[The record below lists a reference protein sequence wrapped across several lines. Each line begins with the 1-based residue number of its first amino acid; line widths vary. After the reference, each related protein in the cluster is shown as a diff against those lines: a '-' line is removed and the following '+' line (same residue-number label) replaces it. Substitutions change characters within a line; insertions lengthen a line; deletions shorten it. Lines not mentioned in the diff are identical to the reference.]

1 MPESINEREAL
12 TSRSIPYMTLSTG
25 DESSLTG
32 PPLPMPHYLSSE
44 GRAVMR
50 FSITGNAV
58 ITGGAGTLALVNARA
73 LLEHGLHGLAL
84 LDLDPSNASSSIQQL
99 REDFPNAVIIEKK
112 VNVTDEGQVQRVIAE
127 SAHELGSIDILCCF
141 AGVVGCTHAIDMT
154 VEEWKRTLDI
164 NTTGSFL
171 CAQAVAKEMV
181 KAGQGG
187 VIVFIASISAHRV
200 NYPQPQ
206 LAYNASKA
214 SLLSIKSSLAA
225 EWARYGIRVNT
236 ISPGYMDTV
245 LNEGAGL
252 EKARRTWKER
262 NPMVLQQ
269 RCEGPD
275 RQPSPTMDNQKFL
288 HLFEEVLAPDTNRV
302 KAATATLKS
311 DYYPLPESLSLLLQL
326 LVSDQSPSLRQLAA
340 TQARSLVPK
349 HWKSLADN
357 QKPQIRRHLLQK
369 TLEEDQQLVR
379 HASARVI
386 TSIAKVD
393 IEGDKWPDLFDTLLQ
408 VAGSPNARHREVGT
422 YIIFTTVEAFG
433 ESIMDRFEQILSLFQ
448 RTIRDPQSAE
458 VRINSMLALSRIAI
472 VLDMDND
479 EDNLKAVQDAVPQM
493 VGVLK
498 EAIDAGDEDRTTQC
512 FEVFQTLLGCD
523 TQVLNKHFKDLF
535 QFMMNIIADSDLDED
550 ARTQA
555 MSFLMQCVRY
565 RKYKV
570 HGLRLGEPL
579 TLRCLEIATEMGDED
594 PNEEEVSVPRSALAL
609 LDILASSL
617 PPSQVVVPLLHA
629 MGPYVNSPDPDKR
642 QAGIMAL
649 GMCVEGAPDFI
660 NTQMHEIFP
669 LVLRLLDDPEDKVRR
684 AALDGVTRLA
694 EDLSEDLGK
703 EHEKLIPALVKHLDT
718 ATKNLAGPDDA
729 KNIDTI
735 KASCNAID
743 SLVDGLEPI
752 IIKQYLSEVI
762 PRLSRLITHPDSK
775 IKMAAIGALGA
786 TAASAKESYRPY
798 FEQNMRALSEY
809 VRIKDDEEEINLRCA
824 TCDAMG
830 SMASAVGP
838 EAFQKFVRP
847 LMEATEEGLH
857 LDHPKLRETSF
868 LFWGTMAKVYK
879 SEFKSFLDGV
889 VKALFES
896 LETEES
902 ELEVELGEEAADLVG
917 KEVTIG
923 GKKVK
928 VAASTDEEILP
939 ADDIEDIDAMLDAAN
954 DDDDSDWEDL
964 NAVTAVAQEKEVA
977 IEMIGEVL
985 ANVTRDYLPYIE
997 KTVEAVLPLTEHSYE
1012 GVRRAAISTMF
1023 RLYAAVY
1030 GLQGEE
1036 IEKWKPGVPLDP
1048 KPKDE
1053 VMKLGEII
1061 ITGTVNLWQEEEDR
1075 ATVTEINRNLAA
1087 TLKLTGPA
1095 LIADPSTLKPVTD
1108 ILLQLLTKK
1117 HTCQQDL
1124 GDDIAADSDSEIA
1137 ELLHESSEYDWLVI
1151 DTALDVIIAL
1161 SISLGEQFAE
1171 LWKMFE
1177 KPILRFASGS
1187 EHFERSTSVG
1197 VIAECVRGMQGA
1209 VTPWTKG
1216 LMKLL
1221 MHRLSDEDAE
1231 TKSNAAYAVGL
1242 LLEHTQD
1249 EEVAAGKSLARI
1261 LEMLEPLMRTD
1272 AARAKDN
1279 AAGCVA
1285 RIVTQYPDRVPVDA
1299 ILPALVDLLPLKE
1312 DWEENEPVWK
1322 MIVQFYS
1329 EGDER
1334 VLRLT
1339 ERLLPAM
1346 AAVLGP
1352 PEEQLGEET
1361 REKIVELVRF
1371 LRSKQ
1376 PRVVD
1381 EFAVLREVASG

>member
-1 MPESINEREAL
+1 M
-12 TSRSIPYMTLSTG
+12 
-25 DESSLTG
+25 
-32 PPLPMPHYLSSE
+32 
-44 GRAVMR
+44 
-50 FSITGNAV
+50 
-58 ITGGAGTLALVNARA
+58 
-73 LLEHGLHGLAL
+73 
-84 LDLDPSNASSSIQQL
+84 
-99 REDFPNAVIIEKK
+99 
-112 VNVTDEGQVQRVIAE
+112 
-127 SAHELGSIDILCCF
+127 
-141 AGVVGCTHAIDMT
+141 
-154 VEEWKRTLDI
+154 
-164 NTTGSFL
+164 
-171 CAQAVAKEMV
+171 
-181 KAGQGG
+181 
-187 VIVFIASISAHRV
+187 
-200 NYPQPQ
+200 
-206 LAYNASKA
+206 
-214 SLLSIKSSLAA
+214 
-225 EWARYGIRVNT
+225 
-236 ISPGYMDTV
+236 
-245 LNEGAGL
+245 
-252 EKARRTWKER
+252 
-262 NPMVLQQ
+262 
-269 RCEGPD
+269 
-275 RQPSPTMDNQKFL
+275 
-288 HLFEEVLAPDTNRV
+288 
-302 KAATATLKS
+302 
-311 DYYPLPESLSLLLQL
+311 
-326 LVSDQSPSLRQLAA
+326 
-340 TQARSLVPK
+340 
-349 HWKSLADN
+349 
-357 QKPQIRRHLLQK
+357 
-369 TLEEDQQLVR
+369 
-379 HASARVI
+379 
-386 TSIAKVD
+386 D

-1075 ATVTEINRNLAA
+1075 YVFVR
-1087 TLKLTGPA
+1087 TL
-1095 LIADPSTLKPVTD
+1095 STQRL
-1108 ILLQLLTKK
+1108 
-1117 HTCQQDL
+1117 
-1124 GDDIAADSDSEIA
+1124 
-1137 ELLHESSEYDWLVI
+1137 
-1151 DTALDVIIAL
+1151 AL
-1161 SISLGEQFAE
+1161 SCLFINDDTHLVNTQLTQNALCALLRKRSFIS
-1171 LWKMFE
+1171 
-1177 KPILRFASGS
+1177 
-1187 EHFERSTSVG
+1187 
-1197 VIAECVRGMQGA
+1197 
-1209 VTPWTKG
+1209 
-1216 LMKLL
+1216 
-1221 MHRLSDEDAE
+1221 
-1231 TKSNAAYAVGL
+1231 
-1242 LLEHTQD
+1242 
-1249 EEVAAGKSLARI
+1249 
-1261 LEMLEPLMRTD
+1261 
-1272 AARAKDN
+1272 
-1279 AAGCVA
+1279 
-1285 RIVTQYPDRVPVDA
+1285 
-1299 ILPALVDLLPLKE
+1299 
-1312 DWEENEPVWK
+1312 
-1322 MIVQFYS
+1322 
-1329 EGDER
+1329 
-1334 VLRLT
+1334 
-1339 ERLLPAM
+1339 
-1346 AAVLGP
+1346 
-1352 PEEQLGEET
+1352 
-1361 REKIVELVRF
+1361 
-1371 LRSKQ
+1371 
-1376 PRVVD
+1376 
-1381 EFAVLREVASG
+1381 

>member
-1 MPESINEREAL
+1 MPELTNDRDAL
-12 TSRSIPYMTLSTG
+12 TSRSIPHMTLSTG
-25 DESSLTG
+25 DESSMTG

-84 LDLDPSNASSSIQQL
+84 LDLDPLNASFNIKRL

-112 VNVTDEGQVQRVIAE
+112 ANVTDESQVQKAISE

-154 VEEWKRTLDI
+154 LEEWKRTLDI

-171 CAQAVAKEMV
+171 CAQAAAKEMV

-187 VIVFIASISAHRV
+187 AIVFIASISAHRV

-225 EWARYGIRVNT
+225 EWARYGIRINT
-236 ISPGYMDTV
+236 ISPGYVDTI

-252 EKARRTWKER
+252 EKARRTWKKR
-262 NPMVLQQ
+262 NPMGRMGQPEELT
-269 RCEGPD
+269 GPLILLCSSAGLD
-275 RQPSPTMDNQKFL
+275 HQPSPMMDNRKFV
-288 HLFEEVLAPDTNRV
+288 HLFEEVLASDTNRV

-326 LVSDQSPSLRQLAA
+326 LVSDQSTSLRQLAA

-357 QKPQIRRHLLQK
+357 PKSQIRRHLLQK
-369 TLEEDQQLVR
+369 TLEEEQQLVR

-393 IEGDKWPDLFDTLLQ
+393 MEGDNWPDLFDMLMQ
-408 VAGSPNARHREVGT
+408 AAGSPNARYREVGT
-422 YIIFTTVEAFG
+422 YIIFTAVEAFG
-433 ESIMDRFEQILSLFQ
+433 ESIMHRFEQILSLFQ

-472 VLDMDND
+472 VLDMEND
-479 EDNLKAVQDAVPQM
+479 EENLKAVQDAIPQM

-498 EAIDAGDEDRTTQC
+498 EAVDAGDEDRTTQC
-512 FEVFQTLLGCD
+512 FEVFQTLLSCD

-535 QFMMNIIADSDLDED
+535 QFMVNIIAESNLDED

-565 RKYKV
+565 RKFKV
-570 HGLRLGEPL
+570 QSLRLGEPL
-579 TLRCLEIATEMGDED
+579 TLKCLEIATEMGDED

-669 LVLRLLDDPEDKVRR
+669 LVLGLLEDPEDKVRR

-718 ATKNLAGPDDA
+718 AMKNLSGPDDT
-729 KNIDTI
+729 KNMDII

-743 SLVDGLEPI
+743 SLADGLEPI
-752 IIKQYLSEVI
+752 IIKQYLSEVM

-786 TAASAKESYRPY
+786 TAASAKESYQPY
-798 FEQNMRALSEY
+798 FEQNMQALSEY
-809 VRIKDDEEEINLRCA
+809 VRIKDDEDGINLRCT

-838 EAFQKFVRP
+838 AAFQKFVRP

-879 SEFKSFLDGV
+879 SEFKPFLDGV

-928 VAASTDEEILP
+928 VAASTDDEILP
-939 ADDIEDIDAMLDAAN
+939 ADDIEDIDAMLDAVN

-1036 IEKWKPGVPLDP
+1036 IEKWKPGIPLDP

-1053 VMKLGEII
+1053 VMKLGEIT

-1075 ATVTEINRNLAA
+1075 
-1087 TLKLTGPA
+1087 
-1095 LIADPSTLKPVTD
+1095 
-1108 ILLQLLTKK
+1108 
-1117 HTCQQDL
+1117 
-1124 GDDIAADSDSEIA
+1124 
-1137 ELLHESSEYDWLVI
+1137 
-1151 DTALDVIIAL
+1151 
-1161 SISLGEQFAE
+1161 
-1171 LWKMFE
+1171 
-1177 KPILRFASGS
+1177 
-1187 EHFERSTSVG
+1187 
-1197 VIAECVRGMQGA
+1197 
-1209 VTPWTKG
+1209 
-1216 LMKLL
+1216 
-1221 MHRLSDEDAE
+1221 
-1231 TKSNAAYAVGL
+1231 
-1242 LLEHTQD
+1242 
-1249 EEVAAGKSLARI
+1249 
-1261 LEMLEPLMRTD
+1261 
-1272 AARAKDN
+1272 
-1279 AAGCVA
+1279 
-1285 RIVTQYPDRVPVDA
+1285 
-1299 ILPALVDLLPLKE
+1299 
-1312 DWEENEPVWK
+1312 
-1322 MIVQFYS
+1322 
-1329 EGDER
+1329 
-1334 VLRLT
+1334 
-1339 ERLLPAM
+1339 
-1346 AAVLGP
+1346 
-1352 PEEQLGEET
+1352 
-1361 REKIVELVRF
+1361 
-1371 LRSKQ
+1371 
-1376 PRVVD
+1376 
-1381 EFAVLREVASG
+1381 